1 MSQKTSGD
9 LNLNNEQ
16 KAVEFLQKIDDWI
29 EDRGADLV
37 HKNDEVERIL
47 NMNSNTINSLTSTE
61 ALSYSFIL
69 FAHAEYLQS
78 LYNKERSVVDFCSD
92 SIWFIVGN
100 KMDNYGGQYA
110 KWEVRYFSA
119 IKENPLA
126 SELNRLKLTAEARTS
141 RLKDKSEIVKRM
153 GTVFQDLGKRRNY

>member
-1 MSQKTSGD
+1 M
-9 LNLNNEQ
+9 NNEQ

-29 EDRGADLV
+29 EDRNVDLV
-37 HKNDEVERIL
+37 RKNDDVERIL
-47 NMNSNTINSLTSTE
+47 NMRSDTINSLTPAE
-61 ALSYSFIL
+61 ILSYSFIL
-69 FAHAEYLQS
+69 FSHAEYLQS
-78 LYNKERSVVDFCSD
+78 LYNKEKSIVDFCGD
-92 SIWFIVGN
+92 SIWFIIGN

-126 SELNRLKLTAEARTS
+126 SELNRLKLTAEARAN
-141 RLKDKSEIVKRM
+141 RLKDKSEIVRRM

>member
-29 EDRGADLV
+29 EDRGVDLV

-47 NMNSNTINSLTSTE
+47 NMSSNTINSLTPAET
-61 ALSYSFIL
+61 LSYSFIL

>member
-1 MSQKTSGD
+1 M
-9 LNLNNEQ
+9 NNEQ

-29 EDRGADLV
+29 EDRNVDLV
-37 HKNDEVERIL
+37 RKNDDVERIL
-47 NMNSNTINSLTSTE
+47 NMRSDTINSLTPAE
-61 ALSYSFIL
+61 ILSYSFIL
-69 FAHAEYLQS
+69 FSHAEYLQS
-78 LYNKERSVVDFCSD
+78 LYNKEKSVVNFCGD
-92 SIWFIVGN
+92 SIWFIIGN

-126 SELNRLKLTAEARTS
+126 SELNRLKLIAEARAN
-141 RLKDKSEIVKRM
+141 RLKDKSEIVRRM